1 MVCPSLFKLRR
12 KEALGHRQM
21 NTMMRLI
28 QSAPTSNQCPT
39 LLVVAMSSQ
48 ELRDLHQHLI
58 ATAVV
63 YLNL

>member
-1 MVCPSLFKLRR
+1 MVRPSLFKLRR

-21 NTMMRLI
+21 NTMMRSI

-39 LLVVAMSSQ
+39 LVVAMSSQ